1 METANNDDLNTER
14 LIEMSLNLPS
24 VELITDDDIVTFA
37 EDDGG
42 Y

>member
-1 METANNDDLNTER
+1 MEVADNDSNTER
-14 LIEMSLNLPS
+14 LIEMSFNLPS
-24 VELITDDDIVTFA
+24 VELITDDDIVDFS